1 MTATRISHLS
11 SLGMVLDVLVGS
23 ETDLSDRET
32 ACSVGTITPREYDA
46 LETIAA
52 RNAWVIGVVRAV
64 SAVDGPFA
72 GWACLARIASNVR
85 LPGSFVADVARG
97 IALYPNLRPSV
108 PPSGTPTEL
117 CAVITRAGLRDFIT
131 AVPPKTLG
139 GRTWMQSVVYT
150 AVLQRWSNAPGFAP
164 IGPCMASGF
173 LGIQRKMLQRADIG
187 ECDALIYLGS
197 LVDYDLDSVDEYSPG
212 FARAMEIAL
221 RSVVHVGGDMQGMAL
236 ASLVNLDVQLHNR
249 EVQKRWIGKRAGWHW
264 ASTVLTDCGALCAF
278 GYEPAGVYSESR
290 LGMFA
295 ATIVASSYDVLY
307 DRATYQLAAPMMY
320 VAAVGMATY
329 NMHCIFT
336 TFALDAVATRVSG
349 LQEGAI
355 PLFGDNSLL
364 VTAAW
369 SPFNV
374 RYHTWERFVKY
385 SRQITRSSSTSVRNV
400 AAMAK
405 KSLALPCSDIA
416 EAWRQANTRG
426 AEATLIP
433 RITTRYTPSP
443 TQDIA
448 SVSQPQLCLSC
459 KQGFAEAI
467 QAFETDEIHA
477 IDGIPASVIN
487 CKAVAIA
494 AAIRRA
500 SLFASGDGC
509 CDVCACRIGCWADEV
524 SPEVMMALM
533 ESEDNTS
540 ASEWLLQ
547 CYAVACI
554 PPMPM
559 SVPSILSGFD
569 LLCEVKEHE
578 GAMGARDVLDI

>member
-1 MTATRISHLS
+1 
-11 SLGMVLDVLVGS
+11 MVLDVLVGS

-32 ACSVGTITPREYDA
+32 VCSVGTIAPREYDA

-52 RNAWVIGVVRAV
+52 RNARVIGVVRAV

-72 GWACLARIASNVR
+72 GWAYLARIASNVR
-85 LPGSFVADVARG
+85 LPGSLVADVARG

-108 PPSGTPTEL
+108 PPSGPPTEL
-117 CAVITRAGLRDFIT
+117 YAVITRAGLRDSIT

-164 IGPCMASGF
+164 IGPCMAFGF
-173 LGIQRKMLQRADIG
+173 LGIQRKMLQRVDIG
-187 ECDALIYLGS
+187 ECDALMYLGS

-212 FARAMEIAL
+212 FVRAMEIAL

-249 EVQKRWIGKRAGWHW
+249 EVQKRWIGKRAGWHVHGDMSADEW

-278 GYEPAGVYSESR
+278 GYEPAGVYPESR

-320 VAAVGMATY
+320 VEAVGMATY

-336 TFALDAVATRVSG
+336 TFALDAVAMRISG

-385 SRQITRSSSTSVRNV
+385 SHQITRSSGTSVRNV
-400 AAMAK
+400 TAMAK
-405 KSLALPCSDIA
+405 KSLVLPCSDIA

-448 SVSQPQLCLSC
+448 SVPQPQLCSSC

-477 IDGIPASVIN
+477 TDGIPASVIN

-554 PPMPM
+554 PLMPM